1 MKGGILRG
9 EGFLLLIFELS
20 EILVWVDVRVKGVSL
35 FFIVE
40 LEVLIG
46 LTVE

>member
-9 EGFLLLIFELS
+9 EGFFLLIFGLT

-35 FFIVE
+35 FFNEE
-40 LEVLIG
+40 LDVLLG

>member
-1 MKGGILRG
+1 MKGGIFKEG
-9 EGFLLLIFELS
+9 EFLFLVFWLS

-35 FFIVE
+35 FFNEE

>member
-9 EGFLLLIFELS
+9 EGFLLLIFELF
-20 EILVWVDVRVKGVSL
+20 EILVWVDVRVRGVSL
-35 FFIVE
+35 FFNEE

-46 LTVE
+46 LIVE